1 MNSKHASEAD
11 ITYIYKIN
19 KLWIIAR
26 QLFCT
31 EECFK
36 EQLQIYI
43 WKSIYEV
50 KGKYLEVSEEHN

>member
-1 MNSKHASEAD
+1 MNSNHAPEAD

-26 QLFCT
+26 QLFGT

-36 EQLQIYI
+36 EQLQMYI
-43 WKSIYEV
+43 WKNIYEV
-50 KGKYLEVSEEHN
+50 KAKCLEVSEEDN